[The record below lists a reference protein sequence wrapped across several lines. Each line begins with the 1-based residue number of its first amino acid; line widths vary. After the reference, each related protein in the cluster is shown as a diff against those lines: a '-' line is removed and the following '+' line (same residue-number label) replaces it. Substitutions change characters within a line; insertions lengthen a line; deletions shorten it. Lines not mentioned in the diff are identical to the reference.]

1 MLLIVWDQLEV
12 IWIKLEEMIGRNYLV
27 KFMHFVANMTLP
39 SWKWMRLTLTPT
51 KPKNKTGITNKHY
64 FQVDCFNEIID
75 WLLQELD
82 SCFSETASQ
91 LLVCSSAFNPRNPFH
106 DFNVDKLMSLV
117 ELYPSD
123 FDYDDLSDL
132 NVGFPLYR

>member
-1 MLLIVWDQLEV
+1 MLLIVWDLLEV
-12 IWIKLEEMIGRNYLV
+12 VWIKLEEMVKRNYLV

-51 KPKNKTGITNKHY
+51 KPRKKIGITNKHY

-82 SCFSETASQ
+82 SRFSEIASQ
-91 LLVCSSAFNPRNPFH
+91 LLVCSSSFIPRNSFH
-106 DFNVDKLMSLV
+106 DFSVDKLMSLA

-123 FDYDDLSDL
+123 FDSDDTSDL
-132 NVGFPLYR
+132 NAGFSFI